1 MNTIETATLQV
12 PGAELYYE
20 IRGAGPMLLISQS
33 GEGDARR
40 SEDLVRRLE
49 SDFTVV
55 TYDRRGLSHSRIHDS
70 RTVTVATHADDVHR
84 LLSEVADGPVRM
96 LGCSLGASI
105 GLHMATTHP
114 EQLQLLIAHEPVSPW
129 LLAATDRALHMRELE
144 HCQQV
149 YRAEGWQAALAPMAR
164 TLGINPADQEIEP
177 NVRPIPIT
185 AERAANFGYF
195 IEHDFTAVRED
206 WLDALSL
213 QQTEVQIVP
222 AQGRHTPH
230 QVFDRKCAT
239 ELSKLLNTPVAEF
252 PGGHNGNLTH
262 PTAYADQVRTL
273 ITTTHS

>member
-49 SDFTVV
+49 NDFTVL
-55 TYDRRGLSHSRIHDS
+55 TYDRRGLSHSRIQDS
-70 RTVTVATHADDVHR
+70 WPVTVATHADDVHR
-84 LLSEVADGPVRM
+84 LLSEIADGPVRM

-105 GLHMATTHP
+105 GLHLATTHP

-129 LLAATDRALHMRELE
+129 LLAATDRARHMRELE

-177 NVRPIPIT
+177 GVQPIPIS
-185 AERAANFGYF
+185 AERAANFSYF

-206 WLDALSL
+206 RLDVLRL

-222 AQGRHTPH
+222 AWGRRTPQ
-230 QVFDRKCAT
+230 QVFDRKCTA
-239 ELSKLLNTPVAEF
+239 ELGKLVNVPIAEF

-262 PTAYADQVRTL
+262 PAAYAEQVRTL
-273 ITTTHS
+273 IASARP